1 MSALF
6 GWLAEGLKYIMIF
19 CDKIAG
25 HHYWLSLLLFA
36 LIIKLL
42 LFPFGIKQQK
52 NQQKLALL
60 RPKEEAIRRK
70 YKGRD
75 DRESRQR
82 MQQEIMEMYQREKYS
97 QFGGCLPMLLQLPII
112 FSLYYIVQNPL
123 HYICRFGN
131 AQIEVIME
139 TFHRLTNYSSSSA
152 YQNLTIGASSWL
164 GKSGNLQT
172 LIDNLPVDGTIPT
185 GATNAAGEAFADYA
199 AFRTDLVT
207 RLNSTA
213 FPKFNLGFIDLSV
226 TPSSQPAWY
235 ILIPI
240 VTFLILWLTFK
251 IQKKFTYQSSVA
263 EAQQGASTK
272 VMEFITPAIS
282 AVFAYS
288 LPTALAFYWVY
299 QNILGFGQQVLL
311 SKLFPTHKMTD
322 AEVREAMREA
332 DRLVYEQKKAEE
344 KRKKIMQ
351 EEEAAVYA
359 NAGGAK
365 GAPEGWVEPMGPSS
379 HSSSS
384 ASNTG
389 KGKKNSLIGSAEIKD
404 DKKDDGDKPSK

>member
-1 MSALF
+1 MSSLF
-6 GWLAEGLKYIMIF
+6 GWIAEGLKFVMIF
-19 CDKIAG
+19 CDKISG

-42 LFPFGIKQQK
+42 LLPLGIKQQK

-75 DRESRQR
+75 DREARQR

-97 QFGGCLPMLLQLPII
+97 QFGGCLPMLFQLPII

-139 TFHRLTNYSSSSA
+139 TFHRLTGYANTSSYS
-152 YQNLTIGASSWL
+152 NLTIKASSWL
-164 GKSGNLQT
+164 GSGNLRT
-172 LIDNLPVDGTIPT
+172 LIDNLPVDGSVPN
-185 GATNAAGEAFADYA
+185 GAVDAAGNAFANYG
-199 AFRTDLVT
+199 AFREDLVS
-207 RLNSTA
+207 RLNGAS

-226 TPSSQPAWY
+226 TPNEKPAWY

-251 IQKKFTYQSSVA
+251 LQKKFTYQSSVA
-263 EAQQGASTK
+263 EQQQGASMK

-282 AVFAYS
+282 AIFAYS

-311 SKLFPTHKMTD
+311 AKLFPTHKMTD

-332 DRLVYEQKKAEE
+332 DRQIYEQKKAEE

-359 NAGGAK
+359 SAGGAK

-379 HSSSS
+379 HSTSSQTD
-384 ASNTG
+384 TG
-389 KGKKNSLIGSAEIKD
+389 KGKKNKFIGSAEIKD
-404 DKKDDGDKPSK
+404 DKKDDGDNPSK